1 MKASFHATIRDA
13 AGVPWV
19 ELEAGTVR
27 ELLDKLRQ
35 KFGQAFYDIIVQGGG
50 LREDVVILK
59 NGRNIAHFRGL
70 DTELAEGDDVA
81 IFPPVS
87 GG

>member
-1 MKASFHATIRDA
+1 MCIRDSPFIE
-13 AGVPWV
+13 VD
-19 ELEAGTVR
+19 AGTVR
-27 ELLDKLRQ
+27 QLLEKLGQ
-35 KFGQAFYDIIVQGGG
+35 SFGQAFYDLIVQEDD

-59 NGRNIAHFRGL
+59 NGRNIAHFKGL
-70 DTELAEGDDVA
+70 DTELTDGDDVA